1 MNQEATSLDWTRS
14 RSHTLSGVQYLET
27 YEDSFVGD
35 GGNSAQRLGGN
46 ASDQL
51 ASARASS
58 VAAAYRRLANAS
70 ENSLGGSIVN
80 EEPDPDD
87 SGFNTHEE
95 DDSMYSIEEENLDI
109 WSPNEAERK
118 TSYEPDPDDH
128 SGNHNKLEPDP
139 DDSLGGETLE
149 SEFYPEF
156 TGSKTIF
163 RQDFNNTGPT
173 QLLPPPETNLMLRT
187 SKLHEEPDPDESQD
201 MEILD
206 SRIQTSKNI
215 EEPDPD
221 DLAEKRN
228 GLEYGNIMRPDLD
241 DSESEAIRDQARLN
255 KVYKEPDPDES
266 QADGVVLTEPDPDDN
281 LMHPLGV
288 SRMQAYE
295 PDPDDQELQRIQD
308 PVTVICSRLQKA
320 IEMLQVEVTPMEA
333 TAVLQTLFKIIR
345 YTCQIT
351 DFFHLSLLN
360 FYFLVGRHRNT
371 GCLLPV

>member
-1 MNQEATSLDWTRS
+1 MNQEAASLDWTRS
-14 RSHTLSGVQYLET
+14 RSHTLSGVQYSEN
-27 YEDSFVGD
+27 YYDSFVGD
-35 GGNSAQRLGGN
+35 SSNIAQKLGGN
-46 ASDQL
+46 TSDQL

-58 VAAAYRRLANAS
+58 VAAAYRRLVYAS
-70 ENSLGGSIVN
+70 ENSLGGFEVD

-87 SGFNTHEE
+87 SVFNTHEE
-95 DDSMYSIEEENLDI
+95 AGSMHSIKEENLDI
-109 WSPNEAERK
+109 WSPNQAEKK
-118 TSYEPDPDDH
+118 TNYEPDPDD
-128 SGNHNKLEPDP
+128 SQ
-139 DDSLGGETLE
+139 GGETLGY
-149 SEFYPEF
+149 EFYPEF
-156 TGSKTIF
+156 TGSGTIF
-163 RQDFNNTGPT
+163 GQDFSKSGPT
-173 QLLPPPETNLMLRT
+173 QLLPPTETNWTVRT

-228 GLEYGNIMRPDLD
+228 GLEYGNIMRPALD

-255 KVYKEPDPDES
+255 KAYKEPDPDES